1 MSNFQVKLAARPK
14 GMVQKSDFSFER
26 NPRPEAGPGQVLV
39 KIFYASLDPAMR
51 GWMNEGDTYIPAIR
65 LGDVV
70 RAGTVGKVIVSQ
82 HPDFPVG
89 TYVTGPL
96 GIQEYAVSDGR
107 NITKINPALAPLTN
121 FLGILGI
128 AGLTAYFAF
137 LDVGKPQAGETV
149 VVSGAAGAVGTV
161 VGQLAKLKGCR
172 VVGIAGGPDKCAHLV
187 QNLGFDAAIDYKNE
201 NLSERLKETCPQGV
215 DIYFDNVG
223 GEILDTTLLHV
234 NQKARIVACGAISQY
249 NSTQPYG
256 LKNYFVIITKRV
268 RLEGMIVIDYAR
280 QYGEAIL
287 QMAQW
292 MQEGKLKTYEHI
304 DQGIEGFYETFMRL
318 FTGDKL
324 GKLILQI
331 AEEE

>member
-1 MSNFQVKLAARPK
+1 MNNFQVKLAARPK

-39 KIFYASLDPAMR
+39 KILYASLDPAMR

-70 RAGTVGKVIVSQ
+70 RAGIVGKVISSQ

-89 TYVTGPL
+89 TYITGPL

-107 NITKINPALAPLTN
+107 NITKINPALAPLSN

-137 LDVGKPQAGETV
+137 LGVGKPQAGETV

-161 VGQLAKLKGCR
+161 VGQLALLKGCR

-201 NLSERLKETCPQGV
+201 DLSARLKETCPQGV

-280 QYGEAIL
+280 QYGEGIL